1 MNCITVGIVLL
12 QDFKG
17 ILSRE
22 NKIYEISL
30 SSGSGEDLQILVE
43 NQGRINYNIP
53 NDFKGILGDV
63 TIDGATIYNWT
74 MTGFPLDNYENIQS
88 LIDIQLF
95 RNEEIKLPYKL
106 LLKSGPVIFYGT
118 FEINSTQPIYD
129 TYLDPTGWGKV

>member
-1 MNCITVGIVLL
+1 M
-12 QDFKG
+12 
-17 ILSRE
+17 
-22 NKIYEISL
+22 
-30 SSGSGEDLQILVE
+30 QILVE

-74 MTGFPLDNYENIQS
+74 MTGIPLDKYEKIQN
-88 LIDIQLF
+88 LIDIQLI
-95 RNEEIKLPYKL
+95 RNNEEIELENKL
-106 LLKSGPVIFYGT
+106 LLKSGPVIYYGV